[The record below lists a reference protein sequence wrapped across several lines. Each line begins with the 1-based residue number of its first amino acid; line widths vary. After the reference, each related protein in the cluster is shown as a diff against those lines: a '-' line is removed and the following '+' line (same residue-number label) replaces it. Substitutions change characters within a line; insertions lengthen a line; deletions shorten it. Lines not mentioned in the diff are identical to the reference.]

1 MPPSRP
7 TSLSIGSV
15 ALLASMSAAAGAA
28 DWPEWRGPGRRGVW
42 NDVKLPS
49 RLSAEVLRE
58 RWKVPAGGGYS
69 GISVADGK
77 VYTMDRPSG
86 GNSERIFCVDLA
98 NGKTIWSDEYPA
110 PYGDLDHGNGP
121 RATPTIAAGRLHT
134 IGAMGHVRALDAG
147 TGKLIWSIDTVSTLG
162 ARLPTWGHAASPLVA
177 GGAVIFQVGAK
188 SGGTVMAFDPAT
200 GAERWRALD
209 DRPSYSSPI
218 LIDIPGRDGKAER
231 QVVVWT
237 ADSVVGLGLERGE
250 VRWRVPFV
258 STYDVAIANPVYEE
272 GLLLVSGYWEGA
284 KTVSL
289 DGSAAP
295 SLVWSGKSL
304 SCLMATPLFRE
315 GRLYA
320 LDRKEGLLGIEWRTG
335 KVLWSDGHRA
345 TPAGQNPQASLVW
358 AGKHAVLLNE
368 LGELILA
375 KLSEEGYEEAGRAPL
390 IERTWAHPAFS
401 GQLVIARSDR
411 SLVCAEVLAP

>member
-1 MPPSRP
+1 MPSPLRAP
-7 TSLSIGSV
+7 LYFITL
-15 ALLASMSAAAGAA
+15 ALLVTLPSAAGAA

-42 NDVKLPS
+42 DDVKLPS
-49 RLSAEVLRE
+49 RLSAEVIRE
-58 RWKVPAGGGYS
+58 RWKVPVGGGYS

-86 GNSERIFCVDLA
+86 GNMERIVCVDLA
-98 NGKTIWSDEYPA
+98 NGKTIWSDEYAA

-121 RATPTIAAGRLHT
+121 RATPTISGGRLHT
-134 IGAMGHVRALDAG
+134 IGAMGHVRTLDAD
-147 TGKLIWSIDTVSTLG
+147 TGKVIWSIDTVARLD

-177 GGAVIFQVGAK
+177 GGCVIFQVGAK
-188 SGGTVMAFDPAT
+188 PGGAVIAFDPAT
-200 GAERWRALD
+200 GTERWRALD

-218 LIDIPGRDGKAER
+218 LIEAADAGGKAER

-237 ADSVVGLGLERGE
+237 ADSVVGLGLERGD

-295 SLVWSGKSL
+295 PLAWSGKSL
-304 SCLMATPLFRE
+304 SLLMATPLFRE

-320 LDRKEGLLGIEWRTG
+320 LDKKEGLLGIDWRSG
-335 KVLWSDGHRA
+335 KILWSDGHKA
-345 TPAGQNPQASLVW
+345 TPSGRNPHASLVW

-375 KLSEEGYEEAGRAPL
+375 NLSEKGYEEAGRAPL
-390 IERTWAHPAFS
+390 IERTWAHPAFT